1 MKKEEES
8 KIIGLLGLAARSGK
22 IVVGQKILK
31 HYISDSS
38 KKKVVVFSSDFGES
52 VDQILKKCETSGI
65 LHVEL
70 SVGKKELGICI
81 GKKEASA
88 VGITDK
94 TFVDGIVKIIFNS
107 NVYGGK

>member
-8 KIIGLLGLAARSGK
+8 KIMGLLGLAARSGK

-31 HYISDSS
+31 HYISDPYR
-38 KKKVVVFSSDFGES
+38 KKIIVFSSDFGES
-52 VDQILKKCETSGI
+52 VNQILKKCEANGI

-70 SVGKKELGICI
+70 DAGKKELGMCI

-88 VGITDK
+88 VGITDE
-94 TFVDGIVKIIFNS
+94 TFVKGIMKIIFNG